1 MEKPVIAIT
10 QGDTNGVGL
19 EMILK
24 TFECEEML
32 DICTPVIYGSPKIAT
47 FHRKQIGSQTSFV
60 VRDSYEQI
68 QAKSVNMINPFGE
81 EEVKIEMGQPTQE
94 SGQAALRS
102 LVAALKDMKEGRG
115 QLLVTAPLTR
125 SNVQKDFPGTT
136 MLVEKALG
144 KGSKALNI
152 LIHDNLRVALAT
164 TNLPLSAISEQITK
178 ENIAEKL
185 QILENTLKRDFM
197 IDNPRIAVLSLNPR
211 CGEEGLFGTEEQ
223 EIIKPTIDELFGK
236 GVHCFGPYAADE
248 LFGSNNYQ
256 RFDAILA
263 MYHDQGIT
271 PFKALCSDEGVSYIA
286 GMPVIVCAPAVGPD
300 FNNAGKNIVMPDS
313 MREAIYTAIDIERNR
328 VQYDRAHQN
337 PLRRQY
343 FEKRDDSDKL
353 KLDQVTED
361 DAL

>member
-60 VRDSYEQI
+60 VRDSYDQI

-144 KGSKALNI
+144 KGAKALNV

-185 QILENTLKRDFM
+185 QILEKTLKRDFM

-300 FNNAGKNIVMPDS
+300 FNNAGKNVVMPDS
-313 MREAIYTAIDIERNR
+313 MREAIYTAIDIGRNR